1 MARVYMLNKALYL
14 HFTYLVKTCSMNC
27 ECKALRD
34 CKWAAEILDQ
44 GLDTSKIMKNI
55 CEIPITGVCCC
66 GPEQEPPKEKVRIMK
81 NHEIFKPAKKKF
93 PSSFR
98 ALIRG
103 SKNHGYQLTG
113 LPTDEICNDDNQFD
127 FVHSR

>member
-1 MARVYMLNKALYL
+1 
-14 HFTYLVKTCSMNC
+14 MNC

-103 SKNHGYQLTG
+103 SKNHGSQLTG
-113 LPTDEICNDDNQFD
+113 LPTDEICNDDNQFAHWS
-127 FVHSR
+127 FRIKYNVLIPVV